1 MTANQQTNQKVVD
14 QGEAMFTKQTGRQI

>member
-1 MTANQQTNQKVVD
+1 MSANQQTNQKIVD